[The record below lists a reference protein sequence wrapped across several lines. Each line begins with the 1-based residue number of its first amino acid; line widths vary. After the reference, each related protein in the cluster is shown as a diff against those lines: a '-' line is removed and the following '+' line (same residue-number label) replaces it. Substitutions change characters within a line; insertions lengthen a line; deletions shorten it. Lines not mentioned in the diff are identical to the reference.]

1 MEQEQA
7 IRELAY
13 SKWEEAG
20 YPAGDG
26 VNFWL
31 EAETELKA
39 DGEGGQK
46 TINLNTQ
53 GRKPETAQTAAAAK
67 KSVR

>member
-1 MEQEQA
+1 MEQA

-20 YPAGDG
+20 HPPGDG

-39 DGEGGQK
+39 DGEGDGQT

-53 GRKPETAQTAAAAK
+53 QGRKPEVAAAAK